1 MIGFGS
7 VFDITVFLI
16 HIGYIALAI
25 GILREEPLILSVIDY
40 WIKVFVG
47 LFLLYRFNPY
57 VHIKFTE
64 FDRKVIFSAG
74 LFMIITTVVNTYLI
88 NYEILIP
95 NDEEEGYNRQMMA
108 EENERQMEAEQGK

>member
-7 VFDITVFLI
+7 VFEITVFLI
-16 HIGYIALAI
+16 HVGYIALAI
-25 GILREEPLILSVIDY
+25 GMLSEEPLILRIIDF

-57 VHIKFTE
+57 IHIKFTD

-74 LFMIITTVVNTYLI
+74 TFMFVTTIVNTYLI
-88 NYEILIP
+88 NYVKKAKDLGKFAYGRVKTEFARGNP
-95 NDEEEGYNRQMMA
+95 DEQ
-108 EENERQMEAEQGK
+108 K

>member
-1 MIGFGS
+1 MVGFGS
-7 VFDITVFLI
+7 VFEITVFVI
-16 HIGYIALAI
+16 HVLYIALAI

-57 VHIKFTE
+57 VHIKFTD

-74 LFMIITTVVNTYLI
+74 MFMIITTVVNTYLI
-88 NYEILIP
+88 NYVKKAKDLGKFAYDRVKTEFARGNP
-95 NDEEEGYNRQMMA
+95 EEQ
-108 EENERQMEAEQGK
+108 K

>member
-7 VFDITVFLI
+7 VFEITVFLI
-16 HIGYIALAI
+16 HVGYIALAV
-25 GILREEPLILSVIDY
+25 GMLSEEPVILGVIDY

-57 VHIKFTE
+57 VHIKFTD

-74 LFMIITTVVNTYLI
+74 MFMFVTTVVNSYLI
-88 NYEILIP
+88 SYVKEVKDIGKFAYGRIKTEFARGNP
-95 NDEEEGYNRQMMA
+95 EEQ
-108 EENERQMEAEQGK
+108 K

>member
-1 MIGFGS
+1 MIGYDT
-7 VFDITVFLI
+7 VFEVTVFLI

-25 GILREEPLILSVIDY
+25 GALSEEPEILGIIDY

-64 FDRKVIFSAG
+64 FDRKVVFSAG
-74 LFMIITTVVNTYLI
+74 MFMFVTTIVNTYLI
-88 NYEILIP
+88 SYVKKAKELGKFAYGRVKTEFARGNP
-95 NDEEEGYNRQMMA
+95 EEQ
-108 EENERQMEAEQGK
+108 K

>member
-1 MIGFGS
+1 MIGYDT

-16 HIGYIALAI
+16 HVGYIALAV
-25 GILREEPLILSVIDY
+25 GALSQEPRILSIVDY

-57 VHIKFTE
+57 MHIKFTE

-74 LFMIITTVVNTYLI
+74 MFMFITTVVNTYLI
-88 NYEILIP
+88 SYVKKVKEAGKFAYGRVKTEFARGNP
-95 NDEEEGYNRQMMA
+95 EEQ
-108 EENERQMEAEQGK
+108 K